1 MAREK
6 KPVHRVQMTEGK
18 RNIIHQLLEEYDIQS
33 AEDIQDALKD
43 LLGGTIKEMM
53 EAEMDDHLGYEK
65 SERSDSDDYRNGYK
79 RKRVNSRYG
88 SMEIEVPQ
96 DRKSTF
102 EPQVVKKRQKD
113 ISDIDQKIIS
123 MYAKGM
129 TTRQISETIEDIYGF
144 ETSEG
149 FISDVTDK
157 ILPQIEDWQNRPLDE
172 VYPILYID
180 AIHYSVRDNGVIRK
194 LAAYVILGINAEG
207 KKEVL
212 TIRIG
217 ENESSKYWLS
227 VLNELKNRGVKDIL
241 IICADGLTGI
251 KEAIAAAFPK
261 TEYQRCIVHQV
272 RNTLKYVPDKD
283 RKAFA
288 ADLKTIYQ
296 AADEKKAL
304 AALDRVTEKWTP
316 KYPNS
321 MKRWKDN
328 WDAISPIFKFS
339 ATVRKVI
346 YTAYGYVDEAEKLD
360 YGAEEVVPMMY
371 NYQKRDIAEK
381 FGIVENTNRV
391 VEEQP
396 VDASEP
402 ILEDEAYDIRESE
415 YGTYEVSD
423 ETDKR
428 EFDVEEC
435 DMFEA
440 ITNIS
445 ETAINETVDV
455 EELNVHINATAEQ
468 TIEQRAEEI
477 VDVVRKSYTSYDRLS
492 IMDKARI
499 FEFRIDDNRYNLQL
513 HGLVLKKLG
522 LNLYGAEVYED
533 YQSIYEETMK
543 KAERQNSGDGRR
555 YGGKKWERGR

>member
-1 MAREK
+1 MARREK
-6 KPVHRVQMTEGK
+6 KPVHKVVMTEGK
-18 RNIIHQLLEEYDIQS
+18 RNIIQQLLQEYDIET

-53 EAEMDDHLGYEK
+53 EAEMDDHLGYQK

-79 RKRVNSRYG
+79 SKRVNSSYG
-88 SMEIEVPQ
+88 SIDIDVPQ

-194 LAAYVILGINAEG
+194 LAAYVILGINTEG

-212 TIRIG
+212 SITVG
-217 ENESSKYWLS
+217 DNESSKYWLS

-241 IICADGLTGI
+241 IICADGLSGI

-288 ADLKTIYQ
+288 ADLKTIYH
-296 AADEKKAL
+296 ASDEEKARL
-304 AALDRVTEKWTP
+304 ALDRVTEKWTT

-321 MKRWKDN
+321 MKRWYDN
-328 WDAISPIFKFS
+328 WDAITPIFKFS
-339 ATVRKVI
+339 PDVRKVI
-346 YTAYGYVDEAEKLD
+346 YTTNAIESLNSTYRKL
-360 YGAEEVVPMMY
+360 
-371 NYQKRDIAEK
+371 
-381 FGIVENTNRV
+381 NRQRSV
-391 VEEQP
+391 FP
-396 VDASEP
+396 
-402 ILEDEAYDIRESE
+402 
-415 YGTYEVSD
+415 SD
-423 ETDKR
+423 TALLKALYLAT
-428 EFDVEEC
+428 
-435 DMFEA
+435 FEA
-440 ITNIS
+440 TKRWTMSIRNWGQVYG
-445 ETAINETVDV
+445 E
-455 EELNVHINATAEQ
+455 
-468 TIEQRAEEI
+468 
-477 VDVVRKSYTSYDRLS
+477 LS
-492 IMDKARI
+492 IM
-499 FEFRIDDNRYNLQL
+499 Y
-513 HGLVLKKLG
+513 
-522 LNLYGAEVYED
+522 
-533 YQSIYEETMK
+533 
-543 KAERQNSGDGRR
+543 DGRLP
-555 YGGKKWERGR
+555 E

>member
-1 MAREK
+1 MARREK
-6 KPVHRVQMTEGK
+6 KPVHKVVMTEGK
-18 RNIIHQLLEEYDIQS
+18 RNIIQQLLQEYDIET

-53 EAEMDDHLGYEK
+53 EAEMDDHLGYQK

-79 RKRVNSRYG
+79 SKRVNSSYG
-88 SMEIEVPQ
+88 SMDIDVPQ

-102 EPQVVKKRQKD
+102 EPQIVKKRQKD

-194 LAAYVILGINAEG
+194 LAAYVILGINTEG

-212 TIRIG
+212 SITVG
-217 ENESSKYWLS
+217 DNESSKYWLS

-241 IICADGLTGI
+241 IICADGLSGI

-261 TEYQRCIVHQV
+261 AEYQRCIVHQV

-288 ADLKTIYQ
+288 SDLKTIYH
-296 AADEKKAL
+296 ASDEEKARL
-304 AALDRVTEKWTP
+304 ALDRVTEKWTA

-321 MKRWKDN
+321 MERWYDN
-328 WDAISPIFKFS
+328 WDAITPIFKFS
-339 ATVRKVI
+339 PDVRKVI
-346 YTAYGYVDEAEKLD
+346 YTTNAIESLNSTYRKL
-360 YGAEEVVPMMY
+360 
-371 NYQKRDIAEK
+371 
-381 FGIVENTNRV
+381 NRQRSV
-391 VEEQP
+391 FP
-396 VDASEP
+396 
-402 ILEDEAYDIRESE
+402 
-415 YGTYEVSD
+415 SD
-423 ETDKR
+423 TALLKALYLAT
-428 EFDVEEC
+428 
-435 DMFEA
+435 FEA
-440 ITNIS
+440 TKKWTMSIRNWGRVYG
-445 ETAINETVDV
+445 E
-455 EELNVHINATAEQ
+455 
-468 TIEQRAEEI
+468 
-477 VDVVRKSYTSYDRLS
+477 LS
-492 IMDKARI
+492 IM
-499 FEFRIDDNRYNLQL
+499 
-513 HGLVLKKLG
+513 
-522 LNLYGAEVYED
+522 YE
-533 YQSIYEETMK
+533 
-543 KAERQNSGDGRR
+543 GRLP
-555 YGGKKWERGR
+555 E

>member
-6 KPVHRVQMTEGK
+6 KPVHKERMTEGK
-18 RNIIHQLLEEYDIQS
+18 RNIIHQLLEEYDIQT
-33 AEDIQDALKD
+33 ADDIQDALKD

-65 SERSDSDDYRNGYK
+65 SERSNNDDYRNGHK
-79 RKRVNSRYG
+79 TKRVNSSYG

-180 AIHYSVRDNGVIRK
+180 AIHYSVRDNGIIRK
-194 LAAYVILGINAEG
+194 LAAYVILGINTEG
-207 KKEVL
+207 KKDVL
-212 TIRIG
+212 TITVG
-217 ENESSKYWLS
+217 NNESAKYWLS

-251 KEAIAAAFPK
+251 KEAITTAFPH

-288 ADLKTIYQ
+288 ADLKTIYHAATEEQ
-296 AADEKKAL
+296 ARTAL
-304 AALDRVTEKWTP
+304 ERVNDKWTP

-321 MKRWKDN
+321 MKRWYDN
-328 WDAISPIFKFS
+328 WDVITPIFKFS
-339 ATVRKVI
+339 ANVRKVI
-346 YTAYGYVDEAEKLD
+346 YTTNAIESLNSTYRKL
-360 YGAEEVVPMMY
+360 
-371 NYQKRDIAEK
+371 
-381 FGIVENTNRV
+381 NRQRSV
-391 VEEQP
+391 FP
-396 VDASEP
+396 
-402 ILEDEAYDIRESE
+402 
-415 YGTYEVSD
+415 SD
-423 ETDKR
+423 TALLKALYLAT
-428 EFDVEEC
+428 
-435 DMFEA
+435 FEA
-440 ITNIS
+440 TKKW
-445 ETAINETVDV
+445 TT
-455 EELNVHINATAEQ
+455 
-468 TIEQRAEEI
+468 TIRNWGQVYGE
-477 VDVVRKSYTSYDRLS
+477 LS
-492 IMDKARI
+492 IM
-499 FEFRIDDNRYNLQL
+499 
-513 HGLVLKKLG
+513 
-522 LNLYGAEVYED
+522 YE
-533 YQSIYEETMK
+533 
-543 KAERQNSGDGRR
+543 GRLP
-555 YGGKKWERGR
+555 E

>member
-1 MAREK
+1 MARREK
-6 KPVHRVQMTEGK
+6 KPVHKVVMTEGK
-18 RNIIHQLLEEYDIQS
+18 RNIIQQLLQEYDIET

-53 EAEMDDHLGYEK
+53 EAEMDDHLGYQK

-79 RKRVNSRYG
+79 SKRLNSSYG
-88 SMEIEVPQ
+88 SMDIDVPQ

-129 TTRQISETIEDIYGF
+129 TTWQISETIEDIYGF

-194 LAAYVILGINAEG
+194 LAAYVILGINTEG

-212 TIRIG
+212 SITVG
-217 ENESSKYWLS
+217 DNESSKYWLS

-241 IICADGLTGI
+241 IICADGLSGI

-288 ADLKTIYQ
+288 ADLKTIYH
-296 AADEKKAL
+296 ASDEEKARL
-304 AALDRVTEKWTP
+304 ALDRVTEKWTT

-321 MKRWKDN
+321 MKRWYDN
-328 WDAISPIFKFS
+328 WDAITPIFKFS
-339 ATVRKVI
+339 PDVRKVI
-346 YTAYGYVDEAEKLD
+346 YTTNAIESLNSNYRKL
-360 YGAEEVVPMMY
+360 
-371 NYQKRDIAEK
+371 
-381 FGIVENTNRV
+381 NRQRSV
-391 VEEQP
+391 FP
-396 VDASEP
+396 
-402 ILEDEAYDIRESE
+402 
-415 YGTYEVSD
+415 SD
-423 ETDKR
+423 TALLKALYLAT
-428 EFDVEEC
+428 
-435 DMFEA
+435 FEA
-440 ITNIS
+440 TKRWTMSIRNWGQVYG
-445 ETAINETVDV
+445 E
-455 EELNVHINATAEQ
+455 
-468 TIEQRAEEI
+468 
-477 VDVVRKSYTSYDRLS
+477 LS
-492 IMDKARI
+492 IM
-499 FEFRIDDNRYNLQL
+499 Y
-513 HGLVLKKLG
+513 
-522 LNLYGAEVYED
+522 
-533 YQSIYEETMK
+533 
-543 KAERQNSGDGRR
+543 DGRLP
-555 YGGKKWERGR
+555 E

>member
-1 MAREK
+1 MARREK
-6 KPVHRVQMTEGK
+6 KPVHKVVMTEGK
-18 RNIIHQLLEEYDIQS
+18 RNIIQQLLQEYDIET

-53 EAEMDDHLGYEK
+53 EAEMNDHLGYQK

-79 RKRVNSRYG
+79 SKRVNSSYG
-88 SMEIEVPQ
+88 SMDIDVPQ

-102 EPQVVKKRQKD
+102 EPQIVKKRQKD

-194 LAAYVILGINAEG
+194 LAAYVILGINTEG

-212 TIRIG
+212 SITVG
-217 ENESSKYWLS
+217 DNESSKYWLS

-241 IICADGLTGI
+241 IICADGLSGI

-288 ADLKTIYQ
+288 SDLKTIYH
-296 AADEKKAL
+296 ASDEEKARL
-304 AALDRVTEKWTP
+304 ALNRVTEKWTV

-321 MKRWKDN
+321 MKRWYDN
-328 WDAISPIFKFS
+328 WDAITPIFKFS
-339 ATVRKVI
+339 PDVRKVI
-346 YTAYGYVDEAEKLD
+346 YTTNAIESLNSTYRKL
-360 YGAEEVVPMMY
+360 
-371 NYQKRDIAEK
+371 
-381 FGIVENTNRV
+381 NRQRSV
-391 VEEQP
+391 FP
-396 VDASEP
+396 
-402 ILEDEAYDIRESE
+402 
-415 YGTYEVSD
+415 SD
-423 ETDKR
+423 TALLKALYLAT
-428 EFDVEEC
+428 
-435 DMFEA
+435 FEA
-440 ITNIS
+440 IKKWT
-445 ETAINETVDV
+445 T
-455 EELNVHINATAEQ
+455 
-468 TIEQRAEEI
+468 TIRDWGQVYGE
-477 VDVVRKSYTSYDRLS
+477 LS
-492 IMDKARI
+492 IM
-499 FEFRIDDNRYNLQL
+499 
-513 HGLVLKKLG
+513 
-522 LNLYGAEVYED
+522 YE
-533 YQSIYEETMK
+533 
-543 KAERQNSGDGRR
+543 GRLP
-555 YGGKKWERGR
+555 E